1 MLNYKVFI
9 YLFQLY
15 LLNIKELCYNTT
27 MFTGIIEEI
36 GKISS
41 ITKSTITIKSKTVLE
56 DAKLGDSIA
65 VNGVC
70 LTIVDLK
77 KDEFTANISDET
89 FKITNF
95 SELKSGDFAN
105 LERALSLSSRLGGH
119 IVTGHIDTVGEIVSI
134 INKNEFYDLSIKFD
148 KNFENYVVKK
158 GSITIN
164 GISLTIA
171 EINNNTV
178 SVAIIPHTFNNT
190 ILKTL
195 KQKDSVNIEFDILA
209 KYVEKNLSTKNNSSI
224 SLEFLQENGFV

>member
-1 MLNYKVFI
+1 
-9 YLFQLY
+9 
-15 LLNIKELCYNTT
+15 

-56 DAKLGDSIA
+56 DAKLGESIA

-95 SELKSGDFAN
+95 SELKSGDFVN

-119 IVTGHIDTVGEIVSI
+119 IVTGHIDTVGEILSI
-134 INKNEFYDLSIKFD
+134 IDKNEFYDLSIKFD

-195 KQKDSVNIEFDILA
+195 KSKDSVNIEFDILA
-209 KYVEKNLSTKNNSSI
+209 KYVEKNLSTKNNSI
-224 SLEFLQENGFV
+224 TMNFLEENGFV

>member
-1 MLNYKVFI
+1 
-9 YLFQLY
+9 
-15 LLNIKELCYNTT
+15 

-36 GKISS
+36 GEISS

-70 LTIVDLK
+70 LTIVNLK
-77 KDEFTANISDET
+77 KNEFTANVSEET

-95 SELKSGDFAN
+95 SELKSGDFVN

-134 INKNEFYDLSIKFD
+134 IDKNEFYDLSVKFD

-171 EINNNTV
+171 DINNNTV

-195 KQKDSVNIEFDILA
+195 KSKDSVNIEFDILA
-209 KYVEKNLSTKNNSSI
+209 KYVEKNLSTKNNSI
-224 SLEFLQENGFV
+224 TMNFLEENGFV

>member
-1 MLNYKVFI
+1 
-9 YLFQLY
+9 
-15 LLNIKELCYNTT
+15 

-36 GKISS
+36 GEISS

-70 LTIVDLK
+70 LTIVKLK
-77 KDEFTANISDET
+77 KDEFTANVSEET

-95 SELKSGDFAN
+95 SELKSGDFVN

-134 INKNEFYDLSIKFD
+134 INKNEFYDLSVKFD

-171 EINNNTV
+171 DINNNSV

-190 ILKTL
+190 ILNTL
-195 KQKDSVNIEFDILA
+195 KSKDSVNIEFDILA
-209 KYVEKNLSTKNNSSI
+209 KYVEKNLSTKNNSI
-224 SLEFLQENGFV
+224 TMNFLEENGFV

>member
-1 MLNYKVFI
+1 
-9 YLFQLY
+9 
-15 LLNIKELCYNTT
+15 

-77 KDEFTANISDET
+77 KDEFTANVSEET

-95 SELKSGDFAN
+95 SELKSGDFVN

-134 INKNEFYDLSIKFD
+134 INKNEFYDLSVKFD

-171 EINNNTV
+171 DINNNSV

-190 ILKTL
+190 ILNTL
-195 KQKDSVNIEFDILA
+195 KSKDSVNIEFDILA
-209 KYVEKNLSTKNNSSI
+209 KYVEKNLSTKDNSI
-224 SLEFLQENGFV
+224 TMNFLEENGFV

>member
-1 MLNYKVFI
+1 
-9 YLFQLY
+9 
-15 LLNIKELCYNTT
+15 

-36 GKISS
+36 GEISS

-70 LTIVDLK
+70 LTIVNLK
-77 KDEFTANISDET
+77 KDEFTANVSEET

-95 SELKSGDFAN
+95 SELKSGDFVN

-134 INKNEFYDLSIKFD
+134 IDKNEFYDLSVKFD

-171 EINNNTV
+171 DINNNTV

-190 ILKTL
+190 ILNTL
-195 KQKDSVNIEFDILA
+195 KSKDSVNIEFDILA
-209 KYVEKNLSTKNNSSI
+209 KYVEKNLSTKNNSI
-224 SLEFLQENGFV
+224 TMNFLEENGFV

>member
-1 MLNYKVFI
+1 
-9 YLFQLY
+9 
-15 LLNIKELCYNTT
+15 

-36 GKISS
+36 GEISS

-70 LTIVDLK
+70 LTIVNLK
-77 KDEFTANISDET
+77 KDEFTANVSEET

-95 SELKSGDFAN
+95 SELKSGDFVN

-134 INKNEFYDLSIKFD
+134 INKNEFYDLSVKFD

-171 EINNNTV
+171 EINNNSV

-190 ILKTL
+190 ILNTL
-195 KQKDSVNIEFDILA
+195 KSKDSVNIEFDILA
-209 KYVEKNLSTKNNSSI
+209 KYVEKNLSTKNNSI
-224 SLEFLQENGFV
+224 TMNFLEENGFV

>member
-1 MLNYKVFI
+1 
-9 YLFQLY
+9 
-15 LLNIKELCYNTT
+15 

-36 GKISS
+36 GEISS

-70 LTIVDLK
+70 LTIVNLK
-77 KDEFTANISDET
+77 KDEFTANVSEET

-95 SELKSGDFAN
+95 SELKSGDFVN

-134 INKNEFYDLSIKFD
+134 IDKNEFYDLSVKFD

-171 EINNNTV
+171 DINNNTV

-195 KQKDSVNIEFDILA
+195 KSKDSVNIEFDILA
-209 KYVEKNLSTKNNSSI
+209 KYVEKNLSTKNNSI
-224 SLEFLQENGFV
+224 TMNFLEENGFV

>member
-1 MLNYKVFI
+1 
-9 YLFQLY
+9 
-15 LLNIKELCYNTT
+15 

-70 LTIVDLK
+70 LTIVKLK
-77 KDEFTANISDET
+77 KDEFTANVSEET

-95 SELKSGDFAN
+95 SELKSGDFVN

-134 INKNEFYDLSIKFD
+134 INKNEFYDLSVKFD

-171 EINNNTV
+171 DINNNSV

-190 ILKTL
+190 ILNTL
-195 KQKDSVNIEFDILA
+195 KSKDSVNIESDILA
-209 KYVEKNLSTKNNSSI
+209 KYVEKNLSTKNNSI
-224 SLEFLQENGFV
+224 TMNFLEENGFV

>member
-1 MLNYKVFI
+1 
-9 YLFQLY
+9 
-15 LLNIKELCYNTT
+15 

-36 GKISS
+36 GEISS

-70 LTIVDLK
+70 LTIVNLK
-77 KDEFTANISDET
+77 KDEFTANVSEET

-95 SELKSGDFAN
+95 SELKSGDFVN

-134 INKNEFYDLSIKFD
+134 IDKNEFYDLSVKFD

-171 EINNNTV
+171 EINNNSV

-190 ILKTL
+190 ILNTL
-195 KQKDSVNIEFDILA
+195 KSKDSVNIEFDILA
-209 KYVEKNLSTKNNSSI
+209 KYVEKNLSTKNNSI
-224 SLEFLQENGFV
+224 TMNFLEENGFV

>member
-1 MLNYKVFI
+1 
-9 YLFQLY
+9 
-15 LLNIKELCYNTT
+15 

-36 GKISS
+36 GEISS

-70 LTIVDLK
+70 LTIVNLK
-77 KDEFTANISDET
+77 KDEFTANVSEET

-95 SELKSGDFAN
+95 SELKSGDFVN

-119 IVTGHIDTVGEIVSI
+119 IVTGHIDTVGEIASI
-134 INKNEFYDLSIKFD
+134 IDKNEFYDLSVKFD

-171 EINNNTV
+171 DINNNTV

-195 KQKDSVNIEFDILA
+195 KSKDSVNIEFDILA
-209 KYVEKNLSTKNNSSI
+209 KYVEKNLSTKNNSI
-224 SLEFLQENGFV
+224 TMNFLEENGFV

>member
-1 MLNYKVFI
+1 
-9 YLFQLY
+9 
-15 LLNIKELCYNTT
+15 

-70 LTIVDLK
+70 LTIVNLK
-77 KDEFTANISDET
+77 KDEFTANVSEET

-95 SELKSGDFAN
+95 SELKSGDFVN

-134 INKNEFYDLSIKFD
+134 INENEFYDLSVKFD

-171 EINNNTV
+171 DINNNSV

-190 ILKTL
+190 ILNTL
-195 KQKDSVNIEFDILA
+195 KSKDSVNIEFDILA
-209 KYVEKNLSTKNNSSI
+209 KYVEKNLSTKNNSI
-224 SLEFLQENGFV
+224 TMNFLEENGFV

>member
-1 MLNYKVFI
+1 
-9 YLFQLY
+9 
-15 LLNIKELCYNTT
+15 

-36 GKISS
+36 GEISS

-70 LTIVDLK
+70 LTIVNLK
-77 KDEFTANISDET
+77 KDEFTANVSEET

-95 SELKSGDFAN
+95 SELKSGDFVN

-134 INKNEFYDLSIKFD
+134 INKNEFYDLSVKFD

-195 KQKDSVNIEFDILA
+195 KSKDSVNIEFDILA
-209 KYVEKNLSTKNNSSI
+209 KYVEKNLSTKNNSI
-224 SLEFLQENGFV
+224 TMNFLEENGFV

>member
-1 MLNYKVFI
+1 
-9 YLFQLY
+9 
-15 LLNIKELCYNTT
+15 

-36 GKISS
+36 GEISS

-70 LTIVDLK
+70 LTIVNLK
-77 KDEFTANISDET
+77 KDEFTANVSEET

-95 SELKSGDFAN
+95 SELKSGDFVN

-134 INKNEFYDLSIKFD
+134 INENEFYDLSVKFD

-171 EINNNTV
+171 DINNNSV

-195 KQKDSVNIEFDILA
+195 KSKDSVNIEFDILA
-209 KYVEKNLSTKNNSSI
+209 KYVEKNLSTKNNSI
-224 SLEFLQENGFV
+224 TMNFLEENGFV